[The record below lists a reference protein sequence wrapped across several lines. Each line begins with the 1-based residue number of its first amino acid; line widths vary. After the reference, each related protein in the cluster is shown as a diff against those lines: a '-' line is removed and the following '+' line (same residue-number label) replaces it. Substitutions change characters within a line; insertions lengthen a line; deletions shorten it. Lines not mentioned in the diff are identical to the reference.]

1 MVLTRFFAVLFL
13 CFTVDVY
20 AQTVFPQQEV
30 NAVLQMGFQQQRS
43 VQATAQLPTNT
54 PLQRSV
60 VQSHVLDHLS
70 ALNKGEAPVGLRNA
84 NPVSTQALDTLV
96 VGFVPNDT
104 VVITGNWTHTGPI
117 YVLGNGVLIFDHANV
132 IDTGDVYVFGS
143 GQLLADSSNLFFPQA
158 YFYERFMLVVQNGFV
173 RITNSSFNYSGMSHA
188 LTVAQNGR
196 VEWDNVHQNDWT
208 TCGLGNQ
215 GSIEIH
221 GCNLSGEYILSDSSS
236 SVFTQADSIILWH
249 QLPATALINYS
260 FPQGDTIYN
269 YQFNNTISGVSGLTY
284 DVTVDSC
291 HTVWW
296 ALMPVNGSDV
306 TISNSDIR
314 LIGAWFQQGDVAN
327 VYGIFNNSNYAN
339 YVTPLTDRN
348 LHLIN
353 TSVGTWSMYVFDS
366 SAVSID
372 SCQLGEV
379 GAQQR
384 GLINGSNF
392 ILDGT
397 GGYYWST
404 DSALVFGINTICYTT
419 CRSEKKS
426 LFVLAYS
433 WLPYLYPSAV
443 GNSTLICVQNTLPY
457 DPIPFDAGVAWMANM
472 EQPDTASVNAFFPI
486 VGSAWI
492 DQGPVGN
499 PVDFASY
506 SLYYQFPSQSAT
518 WFPIVVDSLNEIR
531 HASLGNWN
539 TTGLQPGTYVLKQV
553 LKNNYGDSV
562 EGFKVV
568 ELLPNPLD
576 VQSVAVDFG
585 VLVFP
590 NPSTGLFQITTTSDL
605 MAHDVLVRDMQGRV
619 LVVQKQVS
627 ENAFTLDL
635 SAYDAGV
642 YWLEMRDDTGSQ
654 FMRLVKE

>member
-1 MVLTRFFAVLFL
+1 
-13 CFTVDVY
+13 
-20 AQTVFPQQEV
+20 
-30 NAVLQMGFQQQRS
+30 QRS
-43 VQATAQLPTNT
+43 VQPIAQLHTHAQP
-54 PLQRSV
+54 RSV
-60 VQSHVLDHLS
+60 VQSHVLDQLS
-70 ALNKGEAPVGLRNA
+70 ALNKGESPLNLRHSNSI
-84 NPVSTQALDTLV
+84 STQALDTLV

-104 VVITGNWTHTGPI
+104 VIITGNWTHTGPI
-117 YVLGNGVLIFDHANV
+117 FVLGNGVLIFDHANV

-143 GQLLADSSNLFFPQA
+143 GQLLADSSSLFFPQA

-173 RITNSSFNYSGMSHA
+173 RINNSSFNYSGLSHS

-196 VEWDNVHQNDWT
+196 VEWNNVHQNDWT

-215 GSIEIH
+215 GSIQIN
-221 GCNLSGEYILSDSSS
+221 GCNLSGEYILNDSSS
-236 SVFTQADSIILWH
+236 SVFTHADSIILWH
-249 QLPATALINYS
+249 QLPETALINYS
-260 FPQGDTIYN
+260 FPQGDTVYN
-269 YQFNNTISGVSGLTY
+269 YQFNNTISGVSGLNY
-284 DVTVDSC
+284 DVTADSC

-314 LIGAWFQQGDVAN
+314 LIGAWFQDGDVAN

-353 TSVGTWSMYVFDS
+353 TSVETWSMYVFDS
-366 SAVSID
+366 SMVTID

-384 GLINGSNF
+384 GLINGSDF
-392 ILDGT
+392 ILDGS

-404 DSALVFGINTICYTT
+404 DSALVFGINSICYTT
-419 CRSEKKS
+419 CRSEKSS

-433 WLPYLYPSAV
+433 WLPFLYPSAI
-443 GNSTLICVQNTLPY
+443 GNSTLICVQNNLPL

-472 EQPDTASVNAFFPI
+472 EQPDTASVNSIFPI

-492 DQGPVGN
+492 DQGPLGN
-499 PVDFASY
+499 PVDFANY

-539 TTGLQPGTYVLKQV
+539 TNGLQAGTYVLKQV

-562 EGFKVV
+562 EGFKVI
-568 ELLPNPLD
+568 ELLPNPMGMQVFDNYASLH
-576 VQSVAVDFG
+576 
-585 VLVFP
+585 VFP
-590 NPSTGLFQITTTSDL
+590 NPSAGVFQIVTENSITPQTIY
-605 MAHDVLVRDMQGRV
+605 VRDMQGR
-619 LVVQKQVS
+619 LLITQRTSGTPIQ
-627 ENAFTLDL
+627 TLDL
-635 SAYDAGV
+635 SLFDSGV
-642 YWLEMRDDTGSQ
+642 YWLEVCGENGSQ